1 MSHLNEFS
9 VHQVYEWYMDI
20 ERRLCEFVRVL
31 PFVEAAQLK
40 EVRSPR
46 LASIL
51 LEVASL
57 VDTLLRDQLPESF
70 VRANGKTTQKKY
82 ANITD
87 YTKELEPVL
96 SLSRSQS
103 LLLLGLPSLLSPFAQ
118 WAEDSGDC
126 VLPWWRAYNGLKHDR
141 LSRSGEVT
149 LADCLLAGC
158 ALNQVMMNVPII
170 RGFVFRFGWAQ
181 LAGHNPQMA
190 INVLG
195 KSADQGYVAYTD
207 FFATFLCP
215 VTYQSVDDIRPIDF
229 RNSERLQSHL
239 GRLLNASEA

>member
-1 MSHLNEFS
+1 MSQLNESS
-9 VHQVYEWYMDI
+9 VLQIYEWYMDI
-20 ERRLCEFVRVL
+20 ERRLCEVVRVL

-40 EVRSPR
+40 EVCSPR

-70 VRANGKTTQKKY
+70 VRANCKTTQKEY

-87 YTKELEPVL
+87 YRNELESVL
-96 SLSRSQS
+96 GLSCSQS
-103 LLLLGLPSLLSPFAQ
+103 LLLVGLPSLLSPFAP
-118 WAEDSGDC
+118 WADSEDC
-126 VLPWWRAYNGLKHDR
+126 ELPWWRAYNGLKHDR

-149 LADCLLAGC
+149 LEDCLQAAC

-170 RGFVFRFGWAQ
+170 RSLVFRFGWAQ

-215 VTYQSVDDIRPIDF
+215 VTYRSVDDIRPIDF

-239 GRLLNASEA
+239 GRLLNAGEP

>member
-1 MSHLNEFS
+1 MSQLNESS
-9 VHQVYEWYMDI
+9 VIQIYEWYMDI
-20 ERRLCEFVRVL
+20 ERRLCEVVRVL

-57 VDTLLRDQLPESF
+57 VDALLRDQLPESF
-70 VRANGKTTQKKY
+70 IGAKGKTKQKKN
-82 ANITD
+82 ANIDD
-87 YTKELEPVL
+87 YRKELEPGLGL
-96 SLSRSQS
+96 SGSQS
-103 LLLLGLPSLLSPFAQ
+103 LLLMGLPSLLRPFAP
-118 WAEDSGDC
+118 WADSNDN
-126 VLPWWRAYNGLKHDR
+126 VLPWWRAYNKLKHDR

-149 LADCLLAGC
+149 LEDCLQAAC

-170 RGFVFRFGWAQ
+170 RSLVFRFGWAQ

-215 VTYQSVDDIRPIDF
+215 VTYRSVDDIRPIDF
-229 RNSERLQSHL
+229 RNSEGLQSHL
-239 GRLLNASEA
+239 GRLLNAGEP